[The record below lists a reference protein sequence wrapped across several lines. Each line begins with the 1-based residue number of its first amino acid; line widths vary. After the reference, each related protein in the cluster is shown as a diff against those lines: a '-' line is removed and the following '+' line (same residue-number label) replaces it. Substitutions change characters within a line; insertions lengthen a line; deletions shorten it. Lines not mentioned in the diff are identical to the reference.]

1 MRELLLVRKLQEENA
16 KKNKLSENITS
27 ENSNTSIKGH
37 HEIADSSVNNITLN
51 TTDITNHREVQ
62 IENIKSHDIDD
73 NVKISTPD
81 DKINPTHQLNT
92 SDVDKI
98 SEQVRSERT
107 STNDSNSNQFMGKIS
122 FNEKTEYSQNV
133 QTVEENAP
141 VISEHDG
148 NDLIDSMSEEEK
160 KQNEAVSLA
169 LQTKRE
175 SLKEFFLQKQ
185 PYIHKDTFTDN
196 QIVLDSNFTDDK
208 KSVALTNLKD
218 EPTKENSKD
227 EIPTQGSSETIN
239 SKDITSTDKLSLTS
253 PPDNLSPDE
262 KRQKAAANRSMQRKD
277 LKKFLKQKKLQ
288 MEQKLDETTDI
299 IIMGSE
305 EIKTSSET
313 KNVENSD
320 ENSILNGLNE
330 GDKIESDTRSEINNS
345 IHIKQAKNKASY
357 EDTDSD
363 GSIDLDAIIANG
375 SDLESGE
382 IQLTDDGL
390 DDGDENFWSVDP
402 AELERH
408 ITPSTSPLP
417 PDLHSTPILISMIA
431 EEDENLSDTPLEVD
445 GQEADDINENGFDM
459 GSKEAEYEDD
469 EINEIDMSLDT
480 QITPIIKP
488 VSPSPVPSPYPTL
501 SGGKPGIPA
510 GLPKTAFS
518 AHFGSPLSPTSSRAS
533 SVGDPDEYETMSNGS
548 YTSVRSTNS
557 AKSGAS
563 GIRRPSTITG
573 LRSPSR
579 VGSHV
584 TSPSRIAAPGRV
596 DSHSSTS
603 TPQRSRSMSAVSDS
617 STEESTTSSVGA
629 ISPSRIASPTRG
641 LHMSMYN
648 MSQSMTSG
656 TRPRSM
662 SRVSN
667 SSADDV
673 LARSSASHIAAPRA
687 RPLSRAGSHIGTP
700 KSSNIS
706 TGSQS
711 RIRNSVPP
719 SNVNSTK
726 SKYAESQLHTPTS
739 NSELAKRPASRAGIA
754 KPSSASTTSVRPL
767 SRLASLSEPSKTSAL
782 KKPRPQSIAVGNT
795 STNNTKITH
804 SNIASPNS
812 NSGIRSPSVLRAP
825 YYGGRQST
833 DSLSSHDEYSA
844 SSMIFTPPE
853 SPTGASET
861 DSLTSL
867 TSSVSYGSSPGR
879 GTSPIPP
886 HNTSMLATPTR
897 LSKPSTRTSISKL
910 PASSRMVPSK
920 LATPSGQP
928 VSGLRKPKMTKE

>member
-37 HEIADSSVNNITLN
+37 HETADSSVNNITLN

-330 GDKIESDTRSEINNS
+330 DDKIESDTRS
-345 IHIKQAKNKASY
+345 K
-357 EDTDSD
+357 
-363 GSIDLDAIIANG
+363 
-375 SDLESGE
+375 GE
-382 IQLTDDGL
+382 I
-390 DDGDENFWSVDP
+390 
-402 AELERH
+402 
-408 ITPSTSPLP
+408 
-417 PDLHSTPILISMIA
+417 
-431 EEDENLSDTPLEVD
+431 
-445 GQEADDINENGFDM
+445 
-459 GSKEAEYEDD
+459 K
-469 EINEIDMSLDT
+469 
-480 QITPIIKP
+480 
-488 VSPSPVPSPYPTL
+488 
-501 SGGKPGIPA
+501 
-510 GLPKTAFS
+510 
-518 AHFGSPLSPTSSRAS
+518 
-533 SVGDPDEYETMSNGS
+533 
-548 YTSVRSTNS
+548 
-557 AKSGAS
+557 
-563 GIRRPSTITG
+563 
-573 LRSPSR
+573 
-579 VGSHV
+579 
-584 TSPSRIAAPGRV
+584 
-596 DSHSSTS
+596 
-603 TPQRSRSMSAVSDS
+603 
-617 STEESTTSSVGA
+617 
-629 ISPSRIASPTRG
+629 
-641 LHMSMYN
+641 
-648 MSQSMTSG
+648 
-656 TRPRSM
+656 
-662 SRVSN
+662 
-667 SSADDV
+667 
-673 LARSSASHIAAPRA
+673 
-687 RPLSRAGSHIGTP
+687 
-700 KSSNIS
+700 
-706 TGSQS
+706 
-711 RIRNSVPP
+711 
-719 SNVNSTK
+719 
-726 SKYAESQLHTPTS
+726 
-739 NSELAKRPASRAGIA
+739 
-754 KPSSASTTSVRPL
+754 
-767 SRLASLSEPSKTSAL
+767 
-782 KKPRPQSIAVGNT
+782 
-795 STNNTKITH
+795 
-804 SNIASPNS
+804 
-812 NSGIRSPSVLRAP
+812 
-825 YYGGRQST
+825 
-833 DSLSSHDEYSA
+833 
-844 SSMIFTPPE
+844 
-853 SPTGASET
+853 
-861 DSLTSL
+861 
-867 TSSVSYGSSPGR
+867 
-879 GTSPIPP
+879 
-886 HNTSMLATPTR
+886 
-897 LSKPSTRTSISKL
+897 
-910 PASSRMVPSK
+910 
-920 LATPSGQP
+920 
-928 VSGLRKPKMTKE
+928 